1 MGLFRTSDSI
11 VSQAMPLTAAMIASI
26 DQRPAWLFE
35 NQSGTLGTNLNSSV
49 IYCGAMA
56 ADSTIS
62 VILPGVASKSVS
74 AFTLTS
80 GGSGYQE
87 SGSANIATTVSPSPG
102 SGLTVDITV
111 PVPTTNA
118 LTPGTG
124 YSVGAFTVTGGT
136 AGASGLSGTIDSFT
150 GGGANGPIATFT
162 ILDGGQGYTAADI
175 LTIVQGANDDARI
188 TLATAPNGAVTA
200 AVIGNS
206 AGLNYSIGDVITIAQ
221 AGSGLN
227 ATLTVTDILLK
238 PLSSQAITF
247 AGLQPGSI
255 LPVAVD
261 YVTAVSGTGMTVA
274 NFIVG
279 R

>member
-49 IYCGAMA
+49 IYCGVMPT
-56 ADSTIS
+56 DNTGSIS

-124 YSVGAFTVTGGT
+124 YSVGAFTVTGG
-136 AGASGLSGTIDSFT
+136 SGTGLNGTIDSVNT
-150 GGGANGPIATFT
+150 GAIATFT

-227 ATLTVTDILLK
+227 ATLTVTSILLK

-247 AGLQPGSI
+247 AGLQSGSI

-261 YVTAVSGTGMTVA
+261 YVTAVGAGTTVA